1 MVDFYVLEIKLGHIT
16 IDQVNKFWRAKVQ
29 AKLDEM
35 DDSEQV
41 VVMKWTIRC
50 PKDGFPAR
58 VLKEG
63 SPVIGEAIIEKA
75 IIK

>member
-35 DDSEQV
+35 D
-41 VVMKWTIRC
+41 
-50 PKDGFPAR
+50 KDATQ
-58 VLKEG
+58 LNQ
-63 SPVIGEAIIEKA
+63 
-75 IIK
+75 

>member
-35 DDSEQV
+35 NVTEEQ
-41 VVMKWTIRC
+41 
-50 PKDGFPAR
+50 P
-58 VLKEG
+58 E
-63 SPVIGEAIIEKA
+63 
-75 IIK
+75 